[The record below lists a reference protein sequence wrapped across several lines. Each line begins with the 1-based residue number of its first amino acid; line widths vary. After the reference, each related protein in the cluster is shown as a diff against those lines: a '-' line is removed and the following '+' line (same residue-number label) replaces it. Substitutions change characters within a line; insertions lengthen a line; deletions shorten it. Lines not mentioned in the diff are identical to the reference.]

1 MRRRLVA
8 VSILS
13 VIALAGCSSSGGGAA
28 TPAKTTPAP
37 SASASDIV
45 AVASGTADLST
56 LVTAVD
62 AAGLVPTL
70 QGDGPFTVF
79 APTNEAFAALPDGLL
94 DQLLLPCNQEAL
106 SQILTYHVVAGK
118 VTSADIAPGD
128 VATVEGQKVTLSTDG
143 GVMVNDATVTT
154 ADVEASNGVVHVIDG
169 VLVPSDVDLTALKK
183 TC

>member
-13 VIALAGCSSSGGGAA
+13 VLALAGCSSSGGGEAA
-28 TPAKTTPAP
+28 PAETSPTPTP
-37 SASASDIV
+37 SATDIV
-45 AVASGTADLST
+45 AVASATSDLST

-79 APTNEAFAALPDGLL
+79 APTNEAFGALPDGLL
-94 DQLLLPCNQEAL
+94 DQLLLPCNQDAL
-106 SQILTYHVVAGK
+106 SQVLTYHVVAGK
-118 VTSADIAPGD
+118 VTSSDIAPGD
-128 VATVEGQKVTLSTDG
+128 VATVEGQNVTLATDG

-154 ADVEASNGVVHVIDG
+154 ADVEASNGVVHIIDA
-169 VLVPSDVDLTALKK
+169 VLVPSDLDLESLETS
-183 TC
+183 C

>member
-13 VIALAGCSSSGGGAA
+13 VLALAGCSSSGGGQAA
-28 TPAKTTPAP
+28 PAETTPAP
-37 SASASDIV
+37 SPSTGDIV
-45 AVASGTADLST
+45 AVASASSDLST

-106 SQILTYHVVAGK
+106 SQVLTYHVVAGK
-118 VTSADIAPGD
+118 VTSSDIAPGD
-128 VATVEGQKVTLSTDG
+128 AATVEGQSVTLATDN

-154 ADVEASNGVVHVIDG
+154 ADVEASNGVVHIIDG
-169 VLVPSDVDLTALKK
+169 VLVPSDVDLGSLK
-183 TC
+183 TSC